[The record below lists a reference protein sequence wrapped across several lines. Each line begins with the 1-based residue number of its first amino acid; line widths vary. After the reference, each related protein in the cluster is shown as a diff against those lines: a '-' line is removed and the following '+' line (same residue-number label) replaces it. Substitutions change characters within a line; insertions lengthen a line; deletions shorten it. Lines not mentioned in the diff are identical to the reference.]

1 MKNKI
6 ISYDSCVSIFQ
17 PNLQRSFATVSPINV
32 ISGPNTPVLYSWAG
46 SVSYTSLPSIALG
59 TVDRWRPD
67 YNDSLLLNRD
77 QWVLWSTGTAN
88 LVRVKETDKTIISD
102 HWSESLPSHIKK
114 ESPKWVGKFI
124 DEIIGESGNSV

>member
-17 PNLQRSFATVSPINV
+17 PNLQRSFATTSPISA

-46 SVSYTSLPSIALG
+46 SVSYTSLPSVAFG

-67 YNDSLLLNRD
+67 YNDPLPLNRD

-88 LVRVKETDKTIISD
+88 LVKVKEIDKSSITD
-102 HWSESLPSHIKK
+102 HWAGSLPS
-114 ESPKWVGKFI
+114 EMNRTAPAWVGTFVSEIVSKF
-124 DEIIGESGNSV
+124 